1 MRPRATSRVDRTVWR
16 IVFSCAVLAAP
27 APAARAAAADGSVIV
42 SHRARADFALTAD
55 PGAAPWKS
63 VSGVVAEKDR
73 FGKVVPHHRTE
84 IRSRWTD
91 KNVYFLFIAPYEELY
106 VKPDPTTTA
115 ETNKLWDWDVA
126 EAFIG
131 ADFKDIKKY
140 KEFQVSPQAEWV
152 DLAID
157 RGTQPPSHDVAW
169 NSGYEVKARVDRDH
183 RIWYGAM
190 RIPMPAIGVPAPKP
204 GVETRINLYR
214 CQGPPDH
221 RKYINWQAVK
231 NETFHTPEA
240 FGRLRLRN

>member
-1 MRPRATSRVDRTVWR
+1 VRPRATSRGDRTALR
-16 IVFSCAVLAAP
+16 IVFVGLVLAG
-27 APAARAAAADGSVIV
+27 AAAAASAASADGSVIV

-55 PGAAPWKS
+55 PSAAAWKS
-63 VSGVVAEKDR
+63 VEGVVAEKDR

-84 IRSRWTD
+84 VRSRWTD
-91 KNVYFLFIAPYEELY
+91 KNVYFLFIAPYDELY
-106 VKPDPTTTA
+106 VKPNPSTTA
-115 ETNKLWDWDVA
+115 DTDKLWDWDVA

-131 ADFKDIKKY
+131 TDFKDIKKY

-169 NSGYEVKARVDRDH
+169 NSGYEVKARLDRDH
-183 RIWYGAM
+183 HVWYGAM
-190 RIPMPAIGVPAPKP
+190 RIPMQAIGVPAPKP

>member
-1 MRPRATSRVDRTVWR
+1 VLR
-16 IVFSCAVLAAP
+16 IVFSCAVLAG
-27 APAARAAAADGSVIV
+27 PAAVTRASAADGSVIV

-63 VSGVVAEKDR
+63 VAGVVAEKDR

-91 KNVYFLFIAPYEELY
+91 KNVYDLY
-106 VKPDPTTTA
+106 VKPNPTTTA
-115 ETNKLWDWDVA
+115 ETDKLWDWDVA

-131 ADFKDIKKY
+131 TDFQDIKKY

-157 RGTQPPSHDVAW
+157 RGKTPPSHDVSW
-169 NSGYEVKARVDRDH
+169 NSGYEVKARVDRDKH
-183 RIWYGAM
+183 VWYGEM
-190 RIPMPAIGVPAPKP
+190 RIPLEAIDVKAPKN

-214 CQGPPDH
+214 CQGPPAG
-221 RKYINWQAVK
+221 RKYINWQTVN

-240 FGRLRLRN
+240 FGRLRLDN

>member
-1 MRPRATSRVDRTVWR
+1 VNRTAVP
-16 IVFSCAVLAAP
+16 IVVFCSALAALAAP
-27 APAARAAAADGSVIV
+27 LAAGDGVIV

-55 PGAAPWKS
+55 PSAAAWKS
-63 VSGVVAEKDR
+63 VQGVVAENDR

-91 KNVYFLFIAPYEELY
+91 KNIYFLFVAPYDELY

-131 ADFKDIKKY
+131 TDFKDIKKY
-140 KEFQVSPQAEWV
+140 KEFQVSPQSEWV

-157 RGTQPPSHDVAW
+157 RGQTPPSHDVSW
-169 NSGYEVKARVDRDH
+169 NSGYEVTARVDRDKH
-183 RIWYGAM
+183 VWYGEM
-190 RIPMPAIGVPAPKP
+190 RIPLDSIDVKAPKN

-214 CQGPPDH
+214 CQGPPSD
-221 RKYINWQAVK
+221 RKYINWQTVN

-240 FGRLRLRN
+240 FGRLRLDN

>member
-1 MRPRATSRVDRTVWR
+1 VRPRATSRVDRTVLR
-16 IVFSCAVLAAP
+16 IVFSCAVLAGP
-27 APAARAAAADGSVIV
+27 AAAARASAADGSVIV

-55 PGAAPWKS
+55 PGAAPWKG
-63 VSGVVAEKDR
+63 VQGVVAEKDR

-91 KNVYFLFIAPYEELY
+91 KNVYFLFVAPYEDLY

-115 ETNKLWDWDVA
+115 ETDKLWDWDVA

-131 ADFKDIKKY
+131 TDFQDIKKY

-157 RGTQPPSHDVAW
+157 RGKTPPSHDVSW
-169 NSGYEVKARVDRDH
+169 NSGYEVKARVDRDKH
-183 RIWYGAM
+183 VWYGEM
-190 RIPMPAIGVPAPKP
+190 RIPLEAIDVKAPKN

-214 CQGPPDH
+214 CQGPPKD
-221 RKYINWQAVK
+221 RKYINWQTVN

-240 FGRLRLRN
+240 FGKLRLDN

>member
-1 MRPRATSRVDRTVWR
+1 MRPRATSRVDRTVLR
-16 IVFSCAVLAAP
+16 IVFSCAVLAG
-27 APAARAAAADGSVIV
+27 PAAASRASAADGSVIV

-63 VSGVVAEKDR
+63 VQGVVAEKDR

-91 KNVYFLFIAPYEELY
+91 KNVYFLFIAPYDELY
-106 VKPDPTTTA
+106 VKPNPSTSADTY
-115 ETNKLWDWDVA
+115 KLWDWDVA

-131 ADFKDIKKY
+131 TDFKDIKKY
-140 KEFQVSPQAEWV
+140 KEFQVSPQGEWV

-157 RGTQPPSHDVAW
+157 RGKTPPSHDVSW
-169 NSGYEVKARVDRDH
+169 NSGYEVKARVDRDKH
-183 RIWYGAM
+183 VWYGEM
-190 RIPMPAIGVPAPKP
+190 RIPLESIDVKAPKN

-214 CQGPPDH
+214 CQGPPAD
-221 RKYINWQAVK
+221 RKYINWQAVN

-240 FGRLRLRN
+240 FGRLRLDN